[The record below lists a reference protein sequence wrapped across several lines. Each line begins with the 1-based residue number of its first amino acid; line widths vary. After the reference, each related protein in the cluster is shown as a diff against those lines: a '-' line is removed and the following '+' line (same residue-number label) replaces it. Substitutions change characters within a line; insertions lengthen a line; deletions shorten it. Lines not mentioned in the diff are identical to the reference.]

1 MAKKIQE
8 TTTGT
13 KVLTEESA
21 ETKRLTAE
29 EDRIIRMRSG
39 SSVDP
44 DADLESKLDDVDE
57 AHLEETSARLALI
70 QDMIMA
76 KLEARQNGRKEIKL
90 RIVEALKDD

>member
-13 KVLTEESA
+13 QVLTEESV

-29 EDRIIRMRSG
+29 EERTIRMRSG

-44 DADLESKLDDVDE
+44 DAALASKLDNVDE
-57 AHLEETSARLALI
+57 EHLEEASARLALI

-76 KLEARQNGRKEIKL
+76 QLEARANGRQERKL